1 MCIMHR
7 YLMNE
12 DQRGHVEDQK
22 EAGDEVIETVAD
34 LKILYDYPG
43 IYKVLNTEKCKA
55 KLKNMPKDFLWQEE
69 N

>member
-1 MCIMHR
+1 
-7 YLMNE
+7 MNE

-22 EAGDEVIETVAD
+22 EPGDEAIETAAD

-43 IYKVLNTEKCKA
+43 IYGVLDTKKCKA
-55 KLKNMPKDFLWQEE
+55 KLKNMPEDFLWKEE